1 MICKYQYYFFIYV
14 NIINVQQKYIFFD
27 IQLLKIK
34 IKKFQKNAWHY
45 TLLVLHY
52 NCNQI
57 NGLQNT
63 TTLFR
68 GYILWLSTPTPK
80 RAVAGLLPPTIGK
93 VHALKMSTETQAY
106 SNIAHITIVTKS
118 IAKIHKQE
126 TSGLH
131 PTTPN
136 SLLLHGIQSTSTKTP
151 AKFCLA
157 VTLKPHTTSMILW
170 DNHRGRNSGPIF
182 FLLVFWYLNII
193 IIYFNMCISK
203 IYLIVQ

>member
-14 NIINVQQKYIFFD
+14 NIINMQQKYIFFD

-68 GYILWLSTPTPK
+68 GYILWLSTLTPK
-80 RAVAGLLPPTIGK
+80 RAATGLFPLALGK
-93 VHALKMSTETQAY
+93 VHALRTSTETQAY
-106 SNIAHITIVTKS
+106 SNIAPTMIVTIG
-118 IAKIHKQE
+118 IARIHRQGI
-126 TSGLH
+126 SGLH

-136 SLLLHGIQSTSTKTP
+136 SLRLHGTPSTSTKTP
-151 AKFCLA
+151 ERFYLA

-170 DNHRGRNSGPIF
+170 GNHRGRNSGP
-182 FLLVFWYLNII
+182 VFCL
-193 IIYFNMCISK
+193 C
-203 IYLIVQ
+203 